1 MATADQINQLDEAL
15 EKLSSVDLDR
25 LKRASLGEESLTRD
39 FASRETKIQKLADL
53 AKRYS
58 PLVHNDIAAQ
68 IHSTIETIANSM
80 INQATLESADYLTQ
94 RDGFLRTI
102 DTHIEG
108 ANIWTPTLAGAAMLD
123 RGFLDDEGLKR
134 ESERALE
141 NLQKTTD
148 ETLTTIQAAA
158 ERSIQGAKDL
168 AEEIEAKAR
177 RTATK
182 ISVVE
187 AQNQFREASTHD
199 AKQVKLWSCLA
210 GVSVGLLI
218 ATPLLFM
225 MYWPLPETGE
235 WPVVLYHTLL
245 RVLVLS
251 AIAGIATFTFR
262 MLRAHL
268 HLAEKNRHRVR
279 VANSVESFVQS
290 ALEPA
295 QRDLILA
302 RLTDSIVSFGDSGL
316 VKYDGED
323 RPSPISGD
331 VLGRIV
337 AAISSKGSS

>member
-15 EKLSSVDLDR
+15 KKLDSVDLDR
-25 LKRASLGEESLTRD
+25 LKRTSLGEESLAKD
-39 FASRETKIQKLADL
+39 LASRETKIQKLADL
-53 AKRYS
+53 AKLYA
-58 PLVHNDIAAQ
+58 PLVHDSTVARIS
-68 IHSTIETIANSM
+68 STIETIANSM
-80 INQATLESADYLTQ
+80 IDQATLESSEYLTQ
-94 RDGFLRTI
+94 RDGFLQTI
-102 DTHIEG
+102 DTHIEE
-108 ANIWTPTLAGAAMLD
+108 ANNWKPILAGAAMLD

-134 ESERALE
+134 KSERALA
-141 NLQKTTD
+141 NLQKMTG
-148 ETLTTIQAAA
+148 ETLATIQAAA
-158 ERSIQGAKDL
+158 EKSIQGAKEL
-168 AEEIEAKAR
+168 AEEIETKAR

-187 AQNQFREASTHD
+187 AQDQFREASTHD
-199 AKQVKLWSCLA
+199 AKQVKLWGWLA
-210 GVSVGLLI
+210 GASISLLI

-225 MYWPLPETGE
+225 MHWPLPETGE
-235 WPVVLYHTLL
+235 WPVALYHTLL

-251 AIAGIATFTFR
+251 AIAGIATFAFR

-316 VKYDGED
+316 VGHGGED
-323 RPSPISGD
+323 RPSPLSGD

>member
-15 EKLSSVDLDR
+15 KKLSSVDLDR
-25 LKRASLGEESLTRD
+25 LKRASLGEESLTKD

-53 AKRYS
+53 AKLYS

-94 RDGFLRTI
+94 RDEFLRTI
-102 DTHIEG
+102 DDQIEESK
-108 ANIWTPTLAGAAMLD
+108 NWQPTLAGAAMLD

-134 ESERALE
+134 ESERARE

-148 ETLTTIQAAA
+148 ETLATIQTAA

-225 MYWPLPETGE
+225 MYWPLPRNRGVASGAVSHAASGASTECHR
-235 WPVVLYHTLL
+235 WHSDVHIQDAP
-245 RVLVLS
+245 
-251 AIAGIATFTFR
+251 
-262 MLRAHL
+262 AHL

-295 QRDLILA
+295 SA
-302 RLTDSIVSFGDSGL
+302 T
-316 VKYDGED
+316 
-323 RPSPISGD
+323 
-331 VLGRIV
+331 
-337 AAISSKGSS
+337 